1 MAQILQQNILGNPLA
16 EPIILDR
23 RRRRLS
29 SVVKRHAKP
38 GRPFFVNV
46 RKVDDP
52 PALEEGNDKL
62 RAQWA
67 HTLISSDDVV
77 AIVYLPL
84 GGSANAGAAGT
95 STAGATSG
103 GSTGKSIGR
112 AIGMVAIAVAATV
125 LLGPAGPLMGALA
138 GAGVTGIAATATS
151 AILTAGVVAGA
162 GYLIQRATQSKANK
176 PGQDAQE
183 DRPVYGVS
191 GGGGN
196 LPRPGDRIP
205 RGYGVFWIN
214 PDLSQPDYSVY
225 EGEDQVLFKRMV
237 VGVGRYRVLE
247 VQVGGVTLWT
257 EGEGIH
263 APFIGAQIEVIQPG
277 FPSGLVPDCVFSSG
291 DVSGIELPR
300 PADIPDSSGP
310 WPGTP
315 PGIQAGTFQID
326 FSLPQGAYTG
336 AQQSGT
342 GLQSAF
348 WSISVE
354 YATCDEEDNPT
365 GPWQLAYVATEAAAT
380 SRAIRR
386 TAYIS
391 LSVGRYLFRARNGMA
406 EQPNVINTIMWDGLR
421 AHIAGNIYR
430 PHVTEVAL
438 RVRSGKALGITAFG
452 QIMVRASAIIPA
464 NFGGGWT
471 YIETAKAAWAYADI
485 LRGFEGGV
493 TYGAA
498 LPDSFMDMGQIVHYA
513 SGVGAPYDEFNGVIR
528 GPVSVFEAA
537 QTVLGAMRAEPLRIG
552 NAWSVTRDE
561 SRNVRKHLFTRR
573 QIMRGSSNVSF
584 AVGRT
589 DGSSDVV
596 AEYYFQGDPRRRRE
610 VRATFGTLS
619 STPRRVNLVGVTNHA
634 HAGHLATWMAASAY
648 YRRQRRKF
656 TAELQGRLV
665 KRNDPAFVDVWFLNN
680 VRGAGVI
687 SRAPG
692 NVLTLDCDMPVSGDT
707 HAVFRD
713 REGLDF
719 GPINVIQGAT
729 VRELILDGGDL
740 AALEEAYGIPFW
752 QDLMAVGTEMPT
764 PIMIGSIAEMR
775 EPYLIQRADHRA
787 RDQVQI
793 EALHDHPNVW
803 LALGEVPID
812 PGTSATGDQMVDLP
826 EIGYISAHAVQHS
839 TALNLEWAVGRVRG
853 AAAIIVDLSYD
864 DTFANIERISSG
876 LSETGVWPLRTPQSN
891 DELPLGHVRAYAVS
905 AYGVP
910 GPAKVASF
918 TIWKPFITAEWANLI
933 IRIEDLAEQVKRD
946 IEKISK
952 VGEATIQGALKDLDS
967 RINKLASAQ
976 ATTDAQTY
984 EADRYVKVVSANS
997 AYSAIHEEE
1006 RTRIDQDEVLAE
1018 QITTIGVELGDT
1030 QAALS
1035 TEISVRADADSAEA
1049 LARTTLEAA
1058 HTQTRAILVQ
1068 EQQVR
1073 ADGDTALAQSVTALS
1088 TTVSGH
1094 TFTISQVTQSL
1105 NGTGG
1110 YWGVAMAADGLAIG
1124 GFRLAG
1130 FRNMDGTFSSQFGI
1144 YGDLV
1149 VTGTISGPKL
1159 ESINIIT
1166 VSAQIG
1172 DLIVDNIHVKNQAIT
1187 QGFIATGSGTASNI
1201 LTTRGTGHLAIIAF
1215 FYGQSGTYVPLG
1227 SATGTLALRID
1238 GVLYDSIGMNYEAS
1252 GTGTSA
1258 GFARQQTMIVSE
1270 AFLTPGTHIIT
1281 ALVDVGGPVRVYVA
1295 ELSK

>member
-1 MAQILQQNILGNPLA
+1 MAQILQHNVLGNQLA
-16 EPIILDR
+16 EPITLDR

-29 SVVKRHAKP
+29 SVVKRHANLS
-38 GRPFFVNV
+38 RPFFVNV

-67 HTLISSDDVV
+67 HTLIGPDDVV

-84 GGSANAGAAGT
+84 GGSANASA
-95 STAGATSG
+95 STAGASSG

-125 LLGPAGPLMGALA
+125 LLGPAGPIVGTALEM
-138 GAGVTGIAATATS
+138 TGLAATATS
-151 AILTAGVVAGA
+151 AILTAAVVAGA
-162 GYLIQRATQSKANK
+162 GYLVQRATQSKANK

-196 LPRPGDRIP
+196 MPRPGDRIP

-225 EGEDQVLFKRMV
+225 EGEDQILFKRMV
-237 VGVGRYRVLE
+237 VGIGRYRVLE

-257 EGEGIH
+257 EGGGIH
-263 APFIGAQIEVIQPG
+263 PPFIGAQVEVIQPG
-277 FPSGLVPDCVFSSG
+277 SISTLVPDSVFSSA
-291 DVSGIELPR
+291 DVTGLELPR
-300 PADIPDSSGP
+300 PEDIPDWSGP

-315 PGIQAGTFQID
+315 PGIQAATFQID
-326 FSLPQGAYTG
+326 FSVPQGAYSG
-336 AQQSGT
+336 AQQSG
-342 GLQSAF
+342 GALQSAL
-348 WSISVE
+348 WSIAVE
-354 YATCDEEDNPT
+354 FAPCDEEDNPT
-365 GPWQLAYVATEAAAT
+365 GAWQYAYSNTEAAAT

-386 TAYIS
+386 TAYVS
-391 LSVGRYLFRARNGMA
+391 LPTGRYLFRARNTMTA
-406 EQPNVINTIMWDGLR
+406 QTNVINTIMWDGLR
-421 AHIAGNIYR
+421 AHISGNIIR
-430 PHVTEVAL
+430 PHVTEVAVK
-438 RVRSGKALGITAFG
+438 VRSGKALGITGFG
-452 QIMVRASAIIPA
+452 QIMVRASAIIPV
-464 NFGGGWT
+464 NFGGGWS
-471 YIETAKAAWAYADI
+471 YAETAKAAWAFADI

-498 LPDSFMDMGQIVHYA
+498 LPDQFMDMGLIVHYA
-513 SGVGAPYDEFNGVIR
+513 SGVAAPFDEFNGVIR
-528 GPVSVFEAA
+528 GPVSVFEAS
-537 QTVLGAMRAEPLRIG
+537 QTVLGAMRSEPVRIG
-552 NAWSVTRDE
+552 NAWSMTRDE

-573 QIMRGSSNVSF
+573 QIMRGSSSVSF

-619 STPRRVNLVGVTNHA
+619 STPRRVNLVGVTGHD

-656 TAELQGRLV
+656 TAELHGRLV
-665 KRNDPAFVDVWFLNN
+665 KRNDPAFVDVWFLND
-680 VRGAGVI
+680 VRAAGVLH
-687 SRAPG
+687 RATG
-692 NVLTLDCDMPVSGDT
+692 NVLTLDRDMPVSGDI

-719 GPINVIQGAT
+719 GPINVTQGSS
-729 VRELILDGGDL
+729 VREIVLDGTDL
-740 AALEEAYGIPFW
+740 SALETAYGIAFW
-752 QDLMAVGTEMPT
+752 QDLIALDNEVPT
-764 PIMIGSIAEMR
+764 PIMVGSIAEMR

-787 RDQVQI
+787 RDQVAI
-793 EALHDHPNVW
+793 EALHDHPAVW
-803 LALGEVPID
+803 LALGEVPVD
-812 PGTSATGDQMVDLP
+812 PGTSATGDRLDDLP

-864 DTFANIERISSG
+864 DTFTNIERINSG
-876 LSETGVWPLRTPQSN
+876 LSDAGTWPLRTPQSN
-891 DELPLGHVRAYAVS
+891 DELPLGHVRAYAIN
-905 AYGVP
+905 AYGVA
-910 GPAKVASF
+910 GPAKIASF
-918 TIWKPFITAEWANLI
+918 TIWKPYISAEWANLI
-933 IRIEDLAEQVKRD
+933 IRIEDLAEQVKKD
-946 IEKISK
+946 IEAISK
-952 VGEATIQGALKDLDS
+952 VGEATIQGALKDLDK
-967 RINKLASAQ
+967 RINALASAQ

-984 EADRYVKVVSANS
+984 ESERYVKVVANNTTY
-997 AYSAIHEEE
+997 AAIHQEE
-1006 RTRIDQDEVLAE
+1006 RTRVSEDEALAE
-1018 QITTIGVELGDT
+1018 EITTLGVSIGDT

-1049 LARTTLEAA
+1049 LARTTLEAEHA
-1058 HTQTRAILVQ
+1058 QTRAILVN
-1068 EQQVR
+1068 EQTVR
-1073 ADGDTALAQSVTALS
+1073 ADADTALSQSVTALS
-1088 TTVSGH
+1088 TTVNGH

-1105 NGTGG
+1105 NGVGG
-1110 YWGVAMAADGLAIG
+1110 YWGVAMVADGAAIG

-1130 FRNMDGTFSSQFGI
+1130 FRNMDGSFSSQFGI
-1144 YGDLV
+1144 MGDLV

-1159 ESINIIT
+1159 EAINIIT

-1187 QGFIATGSGTASNI
+1187 QGFIATGSGSASNI

-1215 FYGQSGTYVPLG
+1215 FFGQSGTYVPLG
-1227 SATGTLALRID
+1227 SATGTLELRID
-1238 GVLYDSIGMNYEAS
+1238 GSLYDSIGMNYEAS

-1270 AFLTPGTHIIT
+1270 AFLSPGTHIIT